1 MAAKRRAE
9 QFCYVADSDYKVEW
23 TNRRKT
29 VHFSSAPE
37 LALTGAGTDRSRVF
51 SAGAGAEM
59 LVNSG
64 CYFLKKEL
72 VAFQTFFTKL
82 ADTSRFEVSHISA
95 CPNFDFLQDFLKL
108 SMFVM
113 IF

>member
-1 MAAKRRAE
+1 MAAKRREE

-64 CYFLKKEL
+64 CYFLKKRTSC
-72 VAFQTFFTKL
+72 FSNFFHK
-82 ADTSRFEVSHISA
+82 IS
-95 CPNFDFLQDFLKL
+95 
-108 SMFVM
+108 
-113 IF
+113 